1 MATTLAQIQT
11 NNNFLH
17 RLVSYY
23 GGQLA
28 QQMATTCPVITPPAK
43 PQVPVDEPV
52 DATLSADRPVAYAL
66 ADGSMLLTDEGYREA
81 KLGRVFPQTAGE
93 PSGVEGRNGQLAE
106 SLYCAHLGQAAV
118 FKPLFTQTL
127 SSYEAAGYR
136 LIFLSDGAIWLRQM
150 MESAFPNAVLIL
162 DFYHV
167 MEWLGKAAQVGLR
180 GVGAR
185 DRWLSIQRKRLLASG
200 LDDVLA
206 ALDALTG
213 PADVLAEVRAYLVS
227 NRDRMDYAVY
237 VANAWLIGSGA
248 VESAHRTLLQSRLKL
263 SGQRWSEVGA
273 NRLICLRTYVANG
286 WHQAIQDLIE
296 PCPARYAMAA

>member
-1 MATTLAQIQT
+1 MDLPIA
-11 NNNFLH
+11 
-17 RLVSYY
+17 Y
-23 GGQLA
+23 G
-28 QQMATTCPVITPPAK
+28 
-43 PQVPVDEPV
+43 
-52 DATLSADRPVAYAL
+52 L

-81 KLGRVFPQTAGE
+81 KLGRVFPQSACQ

-106 SLYCAHLGQAAV
+106 SLYCAHLGEATA

-127 SSYEAAGYR
+127 SSYQAAGYR

-150 MESAFPNAVLIL
+150 METAFPNAVLIL

-180 GVGAR
+180 RASSR
-185 DRWLSIQRKRLLASG
+185 EPWLANQHKRLLASE
-200 LDDVLA
+200 LDEVLA
-206 ALDALTG
+206 ALDALKG
-213 PADVLAEVRAYLVS
+213 QSAVVAQVRAYLVS
-227 NRDRMDYAVY
+227 NRDRMDYATY
-237 VANAWLIGSGA
+237 VVNGWLIGSGA

-273 NRLICLRTYVANG
+273 NRLIALRTYVANG
-286 WHQAIQDLIE
+286 WHQAIRELME